1 MNENLSAM
9 MKNTTNKNEHETSRA
24 VSQEPPFAHCI
35 GLINDFDKKE
45 IPQGEKLQFE
55 GVEEGYD
62 VYNISAP
69 FYVGDKVFVTGRVEK
84 TEVTADSDSQVM
96 LFEQMN
102 GGWCLANEQPKFKM
116 EDGFAARIG
125 EELII
130 GGVEVFPDP
139 TEENPNHKN
148 YRTIFYRGKD
158 TTSLEQFTVGPD
170 GMKDIR
176 LISLPNGKIG
186 VFTRPQGEIGGK
198 GKIGYIE
205 IDSLDDLKNK
215 DILNN
220 AKIIEN
226 QFPEGEWGGAN
237 ELHLLKD
244 GRIGV
249 IGHIAYEDEKGK
261 HYYAMAF
268 IYDPV
273 TKSSSPI
280 EIIATRKNF
289 PNGKAKSPKHDD
301 IIFPGGLIRNGD
313 GTATLYVGLGD
324 TETGKITIVDPFEG
338 K

>member
-1 MNENLSAM
+1 MNENLNDA
-9 MKNTTNKNEHETSRA
+9 MKNIVTENEHITSRE
-24 VSQEPPFAHCI
+24 VSQEPLFAHCI

-55 GVEEGYD
+55 GVDGYD

-69 FYVGDKVFVTGRVEK
+69 FYIGDKVFVTGRVEK
-84 TEVTADSDSQVM
+84 TEEIDDSQVM
-96 LFEQMN
+96 LFEKKD

-116 EDGFAARIG
+116 EDGFATHIG
-125 EELII
+125 DELII
-130 GGVEVFPDP
+130 GGVEVYPDS
-139 TEENPNHKN
+139 TEENPNHKS

-158 TTSLEQFTVGPD
+158 TASLEQFAVGPD
-170 GMKDIR
+170 TMKDIR

-198 GKIGYIE
+198 GKIGYME
-205 IDSLDDLKNK
+205 IDSLDDLKKK

-220 AKIIEN
+220 AEIIEN

-237 ELHLLKD
+237 ELHLLSD

-249 IGHIAYEDEKGK
+249 IGHIAYQDEKGK

-268 IYDPV
+268 IYDPK
-273 TKSSSPI
+273 TKSASPM

-289 PNGKAKSPKHDD
+289 PNGKAKRPELDD

-313 GTATLYVGLGD
+313 GTAILYAGLGD
-324 TETGKITIVDPFEG
+324 AETGRITIKDPFEEIRL
-338 K
+338 

>member
-1 MNENLSAM
+1 MNENL
-9 MKNTTNKNEHETSRA
+9 NTAKDIANKNEQETSRG
-24 VSQEPPFAHCI
+24 VSQEPPFVHCI
-35 GLINDFDKKE
+35 GLVNYFDKKE
-45 IPQGEKLQFE
+45 IPQGEKLQFK
-55 GVEEGYD
+55 GVDGYD

-69 FYVGDKVFVTGRVEK
+69 FYVGDKLFVTGRVEK
-84 TEVTADSDSQVM
+84 TEAIADSQVM

-116 EDGFAARIG
+116 EDGFVARIG
-125 EELII
+125 DELVL
-130 GGVEVFPDP
+130 GGVEAYTEP
-139 TEENPNHKN
+139 TKENPEHES

-158 TTSLEQFTVGPD
+158 TTSLEQFAVGPD
-170 GMKDIR
+170 NMKDIR

-198 GKIGYIE
+198 GKIGYME
-205 IDSLDDLKNK
+205 INSLDDLKKK

-220 AKIIEN
+220 AEIIEN

-237 ELHLLKD
+237 ELHLLSD

-268 IYDPV
+268 IYDPK
-273 TKSSSPI
+273 TKSSSPMK
-280 EIIATRKNF
+280 IIATRKNF
-289 PNGKAKSPKHDD
+289 PNGKAKRPELND

-313 GTATLYVGLGD
+313 GTATLYAGLGD
-324 TETGKITIVDPFEG
+324 AETGKITIADPFE
-338 K
+338 

>member
-1 MNENLSAM
+1 MSEKLNPM
-9 MKNTTNKNEHETSRA
+9 MENTTNKNEQKL
-24 VSQEPPFAHCI
+24 SQGAPFTHCI
-35 GLINDFDKKE
+35 GLVNDFDKKE

-84 TEVTADSDSQVM
+84 TEVTDDSQVM
-96 LFEQMN
+96 LFEQIN
-102 GGWCLANEQPKFKM
+102 GRWCLANEQPKFKM

-130 GGVEVFPDP
+130 GGVELFPDP
-139 TEENPNHKN
+139 TEENPNHKS

-158 TTSLEQFTVGPD
+158 TTSLEQFAVGPD
-170 GMKDIR
+170 RMKDIR
-176 LISLPNGKIG
+176 FISLPNGKIG
-186 VFTRPQGEIGGK
+186 VFTRPQDGKYGK
-198 GKIGYIE
+198 GKIGYME
-205 IDSLDDLKNK
+205 IDSLDDLKEK

-220 AKIIEN
+220 AEIIEN

-313 GTATLYVGLGD
+313 GTATLYAGLGD
-324 TETGKITIVDPFEG
+324 AETGRITIEDPFEG
-338 K
+338 I

>member
-1 MNENLSAM
+1 MNETL
-9 MKNTTNKNEHETSRA
+9 NTADTNEKET
-24 VSQEPPFAHCI
+24 SQEPPFAHCR

-45 IPQGEKLQFE
+45 IPQGEKLQFK
-55 GVEEGYD
+55 GVEEYD

-69 FYVGDKVFVTGRVEK
+69 FYVGDKLFVTGRVEK
-84 TEVTADSDSQVM
+84 TEAIADSQVM

-116 EDGFAARIG
+116 EDGFVTRIG
-125 EELII
+125 DELIL
-130 GGVEVFPDP
+130 GGVEAYPEP
-139 TEENPNHKN
+139 TKENPEHKS
-148 YRTIFYRGKD
+148 YRTIFYCGKE
-158 TTSLEQFTVGPD
+158 TTSLEQFAVGPD
-170 GMKDIR
+170 KMKDIR

-186 VFTRPQGEIGGK
+186 IFTRPQGEIGGK

-205 IDSLDDLKNK
+205 IDNLDDLKKK

-220 AKIIEN
+220 AEIIEN
-226 QFPEGEWGGAN
+226 QFPKGEWGGAN
-237 ELHLLKD
+237 ELHLLSD

-261 HYYAMAF
+261 HYYAIAF
-268 IYDPV
+268 IYNPK

-313 GTATLYVGLGD
+313 GTATLYAGLGD
-324 TETGKITIVDPFEG
+324 AETGKIQMADPFER